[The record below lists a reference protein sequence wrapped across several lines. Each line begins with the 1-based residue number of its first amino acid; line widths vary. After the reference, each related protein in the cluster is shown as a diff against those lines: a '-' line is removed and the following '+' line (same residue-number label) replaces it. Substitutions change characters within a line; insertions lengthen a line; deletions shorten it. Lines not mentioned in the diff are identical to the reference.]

1 MLKMEILGLPDGTAL
16 IVAGMESPPTV
27 DERPDRG
34 TLSIPVDVATWIGEA
49 IAAGVTFEVLKEASV
64 ALVRKGWTKKG
75 TTATAE
81 SVTQTVVHYLRSCG
95 YVDIVVSGVRRITGQ
110 GWTLT
115 GSADD
120 SRFGAMADES
130 GNVVHV
136 RFR

>member
-1 MLKMEILGLPDGTAL
+1 MEILGLPDGTAL
-16 IVAGMESPPTV
+16 VLAGMESPPTV
-27 DERPDRG
+27 SERPVRE
-34 TLSIPVDVATWIGEA
+34 TLSLPADVATWIGEA

-64 ALVRKGWTKKG
+64 ALVRKGWTKKK

-81 SVTQTVVHYLRSCG
+81 SVTQTVVHYLHSCG
-95 YVDIVVSGVRRITGQ
+95 HVDIVVSSVRRIADE

-120 SRFGAMADES
+120 SRFGAMADEG

-136 RFR
+136 RVR